1 MSFKTARLNFCPF
14 FIQSWEALFLVFLLL
29 TLTAECW
36 LRNLL
41 LYSHWAD
48 ISAHS
53 EIYPLH
59 KKWSFPCRI
68 SSVNV
73 TKSAVFCG
81 FGHIYW
87 RKPSWKTS
95 FFLQLM
101 NYIHPK
107 AYLGHSQTSIME
119 LFFEKMN
126 SSNRELFSQK
136 SSRDHSF
143 STYARFS
150 EKLIFCTPRYLYVH
164 VPMRIRG

>member
-1 MSFKTARLNFCPF
+1 MPF
-14 FIQSWEALFLVFLLL
+14 FHPELGGSFSSLSIVNLDQVNVGWGTCSCIAFEL
-29 TLTAECW
+29 TFPHIVKFTHCT
-36 LRNLL
+36 
-41 LYSHWAD
+41 
-48 ISAHS
+48 
-53 EIYPLH
+53 

-95 FFLQLM
+95 FFLQLL

-107 AYLGHSQTSIME
+107 AYWGHSQTSIME
-119 LFFEKMN
+119 LFLKRVN

-143 STYARFS
+143 STYAKFS
-150 EKLIFCTPRYLYVH
+150 EKLIFCIPRYLYVQ
-164 VPMRIRG
+164 VPMRIKG